1 MPNITK
7 ALARV
12 GDGRNEIKWGKYNI
26 KKHVEPPTFMS
37 GGTYGFMKKIANFWY
52 GYQYDSLT
60 SVSPFTEFRRSS
72 TLPSSDIE
80 KFRIDDDENGTP
92 IYVWKNSQDPNGL
105 DLLYYCESEKIYT
118 HQYSNNMFQR
128 AEYLSYI
135 DTTGWDT
142 SNTTNF
148 SNMFM
153 RCGVNADTFD
163 VDISNFDF
171 TNATTIDSL
180 FDNCVNIKN
189 VPAFTITNKCT
200 AMRRIFRNCDLLTTL
215 DLSNWDTSNTTYMF
229 EAFYGCNNLEYI
241 KGLENFDTSKATS
254 LGYMFYNCNK
264 LIFTDVNGTY
274 NDGTPVTECQIKD
287 WNTSSVTSMEFCFS
301 RLKKDNQSLVLNWD
315 TSNVVDISNMFR
327 DCNLYKLTVGKDF
340 VNTSKCTNF
349 SYMFYMANIDNFES
363 DALNGQNP
371 SGIYC
376 DTGKGENFSYMFSNC
391 SNYVSIGSAL
401 FGFSDPSSGVE
412 NRFGANAAMKQN
424 INYQF
429 MFSQNVAEVSLYEGV
444 RFYASQSTVEDPMK
458 GLLSLSV
465 TGSSITGLYAPMDNS
480 VFNGSELAYI
490 FYNTTCDSINFYN
503 SENSMSEDAASYIG
517 QHGNYLFAGISS
529 VDNIYLPTNVCDG
542 SNIITNYFCKTY
554 WDNLTNVFTDS
565 NIVNIYCSSED
576 VTYLENNK
584 ERLGLSESINIISY

>member
-37 GGTYGFMKKIANFWY
+37 GGTYGFMKKIANFYY
-52 GYQYDSLT
+52 GDQYDSLT

-118 HQYSNNMFQR
+118 NQYSNNMFQR

-200 AMRRIFRNCDLLTTL
+200 AMHRIFRNCDLLTTL

-241 KGLENFDTSKATS
+241 KGLENFDTSNITS
-254 LGYMFYNCNK
+254 LGSMFQDCHKLQFIDPNGVYN
-264 LIFTDVNGTY
+264 NG
-274 NDGTPVTECQIKD
+274 NPVTECQIKH
-287 WNTSSVTSMEFCFS
+287 WNTSKSTSFS
-301 RLKKDNQSLVLNWD
+301 RCFYNIGSE
-315 TSNVVDISNMFR
+315 TSPVEIVDIDWDLSNSIQLTEMFYGSKIN
-327 DCNLYKLTVGKDF
+327 NLTISNRCF
-340 VNTSKCTNF
+340 NTSKVKYF
-349 SYMFYMANIDNFES
+349 SSMFRNAKISQCNVEF
-363 DALNGQNP
+363 NP
-371 SGIYC
+371 SLLYEFF
-376 DTGKGENFSYMFSNC
+376 DTSAGENFSYMF
-391 SNYVSIGSAL
+391 YSINNSTIPYNL
-401 FGFSDPSSGVE
+401 FGISNVSSNNKWGSNAE
-412 NRFGANAAMKQN
+412 NPQN
-424 INYQF
+424 INYQY
-429 MFSQNVAEVSLYEGV
+429 MFFSASSSYAPVLEEGMK
-444 RFYASQSTVEDPMK
+444 FYASQSTVEDPMK